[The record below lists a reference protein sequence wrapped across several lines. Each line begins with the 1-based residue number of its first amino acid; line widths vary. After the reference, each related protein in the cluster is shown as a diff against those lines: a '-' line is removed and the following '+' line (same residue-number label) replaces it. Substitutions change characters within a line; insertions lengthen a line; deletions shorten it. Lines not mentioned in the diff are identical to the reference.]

1 MQSDVA
7 HEKALF
13 RKRSK
18 NRFSFLRVE
27 KKEESHKIESI
38 EKFFHKLLTLTPKS
52 HKAPKK

>member
-18 NRFSFLRVE
+18 NRFEFLRVE
-27 KKEESHKIESI
+27 KKEESHKLESI
-38 EKFFHKLLTLTPKS
+38 EKFFHKLLTHTTKS